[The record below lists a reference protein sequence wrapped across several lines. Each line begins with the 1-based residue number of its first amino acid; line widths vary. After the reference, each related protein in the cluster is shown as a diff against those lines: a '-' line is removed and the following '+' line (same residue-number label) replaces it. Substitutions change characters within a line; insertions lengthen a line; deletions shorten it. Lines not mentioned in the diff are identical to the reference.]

1 MAYAMLLT
9 CALVGLG
16 AHASAPVEVRDSA
29 DRVTLTNGFVSV
41 SFNKRSPSI
50 DDIRGDF
57 VGGGAYR
64 VCFALPATWAGGTK
78 VAVGGLAHGANY
90 EVGGLKKP
98 VAADGTGFVR
108 FVLQGNSTCIDLQDH
123 ARPQRR

>member
-1 MAYAMLLT
+1 MIT
-9 CALVGLG
+9 
-16 AHASAPVEVRDSA
+16 RD
-29 DRVTLTNGFVSV
+29 VSYGV
-41 SFNKRSPSI
+41 SFGIGAFTLDPFLPRGSPS
-50 DDIRGDF
+50 F
-57 VGGGAYR
+57 EWTVGGLSILYAPPDR

-108 FVLQGNSTCIDLQDH
+108 FVLQGNSTCLDLQDH